1 MCAGVRVPGVV
12 VGAGTQDVT
21 QWVPGQTPDHPLV
34 SHLHPPDLLLHPDN
48 TNGDKVK
55 HECGNRFAEGRD
67 AITPV

>member
-1 MCAGVRVPGVV
+1 MV
-12 VGAGTQDVT
+12 VGAGAQDVT

-55 HECGNRFAEGRD
+55 RECGKKVVMLCD

>member
-1 MCAGVRVPGVV
+1 MV
-12 VGAGTQDVT
+12 VGARAQDVT

-55 HECGNRFAEGRD
+55 RVAIVLQKVVMLCD